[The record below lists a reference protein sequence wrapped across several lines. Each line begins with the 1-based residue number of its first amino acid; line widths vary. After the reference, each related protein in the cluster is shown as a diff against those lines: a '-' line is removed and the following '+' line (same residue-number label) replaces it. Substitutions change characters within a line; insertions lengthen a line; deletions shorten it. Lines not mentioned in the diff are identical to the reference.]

1 MQDSRHPWL
10 LLLVTSITVIAV
22 YLNIGSLNVILP
34 VLTNYFNASPFASG
48 WILLSYM
55 LVNSICIL
63 IFGKLADIC
72 GRRKLYLAGIVVFT
86 AASLFLGCV
95 EHVWLLIVLRVVQ
108 AVGGALIL
116 TNTTPYITDV
126 FPEKHLGTALGIN
139 VLVGSG
145 SLLLGPV
152 VGGFFVYHLG
162 WRWVFWFNVPL
173 CILSFILGYAL
184 LKPSDGHAVEDRI
197 DYVGNVS
204 IFISLGGLL
213 FSLTKAGTAG
223 WTHSSVLIGFI
234 LFTVFFVIFLVWER
248 QIAAPTVDLSLFRDP
263 DFLFATSTVFLN
275 SLARSS
281 VVLLVAFFYQVVA
294 KENTLTVS
302 LRVLP
307 ITLGMLLASPLS
319 GLLCRVYRTLQ
330 LVTFGLVLTS
340 LGMLILNLNMNL
352 DASYLMIVA
361 GQFLV
366 GFGTGFLMTPN
377 TKSIMLTVPKE
388 TRGMANG
395 IRSML
400 LNIGT
405 VLSTA
410 LALMSVTI
418 SLPPYLKDAVYEGA
432 RAQLNRTDLTVI
444 TGGFRLAF
452 LILFIITLL
461 PFPGIIMLR
470 RVGKDA
476 CSCEDQL

>member
-1 MQDSRHPWL
+1 MQDSRYPWL

-34 VLTNYFNASPFASG
+34 VLTNHFNASPFASG

-63 IFGKLADIC
+63 IFGKMADIC
-72 GRRKLYLAGIVVFT
+72 GRRKLYLAGIIVFT
-86 AASLFLGCV
+86 AASLVLGCV
-95 EHVWLLIVLRVVQ
+95 EHVWLLIALRVVQ

-152 VGGFFVYHLG
+152 VGGFFVYHFG

-173 CILSFILGYAL
+173 CIISFLLGFIV
-184 LKPSDGHAVEDRI
+184 LKPSRGHAAEDRI
-197 DYVGNVS
+197 DYVGNIA
-204 IFISLGGLL
+204 IFLSLGGLL
-213 FSLTKAGTAG
+213 FALTRAGTAG
-223 WTHSSVLIGFI
+223 WTDPSVLIGFI
-234 LFTVFFVIFLVWER
+234 LFAVFFALFLVWEKR
-248 QIAAPTVDLSLFRDP
+248 VSAPTVDLGLFRDP
-263 DFLFATSTVFLN
+263 QFLFATSTVFLN

-281 VVLLVAFFYQVVA
+281 VVLLVAFFYQVIA
-294 KENTLTVS
+294 KENTFTVS

-307 ITLGMLLASPLS
+307 ITLGMLLASPLA
-319 GLLCRVYRTLQ
+319 GFLCRFYRTLH
-330 LVTFGLVLTS
+330 LVNFGLVLTS
-340 LGMLILNLNMNL
+340 LGMLILTLNMNL
-352 DASYLMIVA
+352 EPSYLMIVA

-400 LNIGT
+400 LNIGI

-410 LALMSVTI
+410 LSLMAVTI
-418 SLPPYLKDAVYEGA
+418 TLSPRLKAAVYDGA
-432 RAQLNRTDLTVI
+432 LAQVDRQDMLEI
-444 TGGFRLAF
+444 AGGFRLAF
-452 LILFIITLL
+452 IVLFILTLL
-461 PFPGIIMLR
+461 PFFLARVLR
-470 RVGKDA
+470 RDTEKI
-476 CSCEDQL
+476 SF